1 MSASRSISGT
11 LFNVPALS
19 LATRMRLGYA
29 ALVGLSLLVGGLS
42 VLRERGGERQI
53 QAFIT
58 LSQMKDGITQASQA
72 LDRLAI
78 AELNFRLSDTHPHE
92 QELEATMSAA
102 TSALAGL
109 GRFREEIGSARLDE
123 LRRRVEAHAT
133 QLAGLKR
140 LTHETDTASAQLGD
154 VGGRMSTAVN
164 ELVAMVDQDAP
175 TDQAFAVHLIDRRV
189 FLLRLNSTKLR
200 LERKA
205 EQLKPFDDA
214 AAAVEK
220 ILDIAQPSLGDLG
233 QELPPLRDKVHQY
246 IALFHGWAATA
257 LGSDR
262 AYSTELRPGL
272 EAIQTDLRQLD
283 SEFSARFAADSDS
296 AIRSSH
302 QGVLTSAGVA
312 GLCLLIGVVLASVT
326 VRRLITPLAAS
337 SQTMLQLA
345 EGDLAVKI
353 GHLDRRD
360 EIGDMARALQGFRD
374 NALRAEELALAERD
388 QQQAKLQRS
397 AALEALIADFDKDV
411 AQATRRLNEAAT
423 AMEATSHDLAAT
435 AEQATGQSVGV
446 AGAVEQTS
454 ASVQNVAGSTEQL
467 AASIQEISRQ
477 VTQSASVAQQA
488 LAGARKTDLTVQL
501 LAEGAHKIGEVVQ
514 LINAIARQTN
524 LLALNATIEA
534 ARAGEAGKGFA
545 VVASEVKA
553 LANQTA
559 RATEEIGTQIAAIQ
573 SATHQA
579 VKEIGQITNIVAE
592 MSQIG
597 SAIASAITEQGAATE
612 TISRSVEHAAL
623 GTRNV
628 SHLIGDVRSAATR
641 TGEAARQMLGVSQD
655 VSAQAGSMI
664 RQIDRFTA
672 QVKAA

>member
-1 MSASRSISGT
+1 VSALRSISGT
-11 LFNVPALS
+11 SFNIPTLS

-42 VLRERGGERQI
+42 VMRERGGERQVK
-53 QAFIT
+53 AFIT
-58 LSQMKDGITQASQA
+58 LSQLKDSITQTSQS

-78 AELNFRLSDTHPHE
+78 AELAFRLSDSRQHE
-92 QELEATMSAA
+92 EEMDATLSAA
-102 TSALAGL
+102 TTALSGL
-109 GRFREEIGSARLDE
+109 DRFREEIGSAKLDE
-123 LRRRVEAHAT
+123 LRSRVQVHTT
-133 QLAGLKR
+133 QLATLKR
-140 LTHETDTASAQLGD
+140 LTRETDAASAQLGD
-154 VGGRMSTAVN
+154 IGGLMSTAVN
-164 ELVAMVDQDAP
+164 ELVAMLDQEAP
-175 TDQAFAVHLIDRRV
+175 TDQSFAVHLIDRRV

-200 LERKA
+200 LERKMD
-205 EQLKPFDDA
+205 QLKPFDDA

-220 ILDIAQPSLGDLG
+220 ILDISQPSLGALA
-233 QELPPLRDKVHQY
+233 QELPPLRDRVHQY
-246 IALFHGWAATA
+246 IARFHGWAVTA
-257 LGSDR
+257 LGADR
-262 AYSTELRPGL
+262 TYSAEMRPGL
-272 EAIQTDLRQLD
+272 ETIQTDLRQLD
-283 SEFSARFAADSDS
+283 DDFSARFAADGDS
-296 AIRSSH
+296 AIRTAH

-312 GLCLLIGVVLASVT
+312 VLCVLIGVLLASVT
-326 VRRLITPLAAS
+326 VRRLITPLSAS
-337 SQTMLQLA
+337 SQAMLRLA
-345 EGDLAVKI
+345 AGDLDMQIV
-353 GHLDRRD
+353 HLDRRD

-374 NALRAEELALAERD
+374 NARRAEEMAKAERE
-388 QQQAKLQRS
+388 QQQARLQRS
-397 AALEALIADFDKDV
+397 AALEALITDFERDV

-423 AMEATSHDLAAT
+423 AMEATSHALAGT
-435 AEQATGQSVGV
+435 AEQTTSQTVSV

-454 ASVQNVAGSTEQL
+454 ASVQNVAGSSEQL
-467 AASIQEISRQ
+467 AASIQEIGRQ
-477 VTQSASVAQQA
+477 VTQSANVAQRA
-488 LAGARKTDLTVQL
+488 LEGARKTDHTVQM

-579 VKEIGQITNIVAE
+579 VEEIGQIATIVAE

-597 SAIASAITEQGAATE
+597 SVIATAIAEQGAATE
-612 TISRSVEHAAL
+612 TISHSVEHAAM

-628 SHLIGDVRSAATR
+628 SHLIGDVRNAATR
-641 TGEAARQMLGVSQD
+641 TGDAARQMLEVSQGVSE
-655 VSAQAGSMI
+655 QAGSMI

-672 QVKAA
+672 RVKAA